1 MALAPKHH
9 YTEDELELLTEEE
22 RAGLEDPNFVDDP
35 IDGTT
40 ASEKADADDAAA
52 AAENNEDDEATKAA
66 DAAAAAAEEAARKE
80 PPAKPDAPATAPAP
94 TVPTYTAPADLADQI
109 KALEGQVDALDAKFD
124 EGELTAAELRQQTR
138 DIERQIR
145 ELERTGERA
154 QLSWD
159 AQTATWENETVKG
172 FLADHPAYTPD
183 SPLYPMLDREVRKLQ
198 TGEYKDNMFSP
209 DILTKA
215 HESVLAG
222 VARLTGAPVPNPKD
236 TSLGGKQR
244 EIPPNLGGL
253 PSAADDDLGGG
264 GDFAYLDR
272 LQGVAYED
280 AFAKLTADQ
289 QEAYLAR

>member
-52 AAENNEDDEATKAA
+52 AAGNNEDDEAKRAA
-66 DAAAAAAEEAARKE
+66 DAATAAEEATRKE

-154 QLSWD
+154 QLSRD
-159 AQTATWENETVKG
+159 AQAATWENETVAN
-172 FLADHPAYTPD
+172 FLANNAAYQEG
-183 SPLYPMLDREVRKLQ
+183 SFLYQALDTEVRKLQ
-198 TGEYKDNMFSP
+198 VGAYKDNPFSP
-209 DILTKA
+209 EILTKA
-215 HESVLAG
+215 HENITSGIAALSG
-222 VARLTGAPVPNPKD
+222 GAAPRGKDNPG
-236 TSLGGKQR
+236 TKQR

-272 LQGVAYED
+272 LQGLAYEE
-280 AFAKLTADQ
+280 ALAKLTPDQ
-289 QEAYLAR
+289 QEAYLARG